1 MEYTAP
7 AHGAPA
13 VDGYILQAPVY
24 DGDAFGLEMGP
35 SQLEESIQTAKKL
48 IDAGKGH
55 ERMTLSKLPEF
66 MQDTPISA
74 WRWYALGAQEYVQQC
89 KYCCMRIF

>member
-7 AHGAPA
+7 AHEAPP
-13 VDGYILQAPVY
+13 VDGYILQAPVCDRDAMAIETGY
-24 DGDAFGLEMGP
+24 DRLD
-35 SQLEESIQTAKKL
+35 ESIRAATQL

-55 ERMTLSKLPEF
+55 ERMALAHLPGF

-74 WRWYALGAQEYVQQC
+74 WRWNALVSVE
-89 KYCCMRIF
+89 